1 MTDILEFNCY
11 CLFRWKVPPKDM
23 LILDGGWQRGV
34 GDRDRSL
41 NSGLS
46 TFIAESFLIRPTT
59 VYIMLINRPG
69 VAGAVL
75 QTPLSLI
82 N

>member
-1 MTDILEFNCY
+1 MNLDYMIKKGSDIIPRHMFN
-11 CLFRWKVPPKDM
+11 R
-23 LILDGGWQRGV
+23 
-34 GDRDRSL
+34 
-41 NSGLS
+41 
-46 TFIAESFLIRPTT
+46 T
-59 VYIMLINRPG
+59 G

>member
-1 MTDILEFNCY
+1 MSPLPDKKDNEFSFVWCIEFPASTLSRGHYPDLTNED
-11 CLFRWKVPPKDM
+11 P
-23 LILDGGWQRGV
+23 LIQEVLITVGV
-34 GDRDRSL
+34 
-41 NSGLS
+41 
-46 TFIAESFLIRPTT
+46 
-59 VYIMLINRPG
+59 INRPG